1 MDNIALFKQA
11 EKQRP
16 LLLVPGRPPLAL
28 PLDQPLMA
36 TGAVKQGQKQ
46 VGAALALEL
55 CSRYNIFQLMTS
67 QCLALLTSTG
77 TLPGLLR
84 LLPCLRVA
92 RAGQADGGLP
102 GH

>member
-16 LLLVPGRPPLAL
+16 IMLVPGRPPLAL

-46 VGAALALEL
+46 VG
-55 CSRYNIFQLMTS
+55 TS
-67 QCLALLTSTG
+67 LTLKRFSSCLWC
-77 TLPGLLR
+77 R
-84 LLPCLRVA
+84 
-92 RAGQADGGLP
+92 
-102 GH
+102 